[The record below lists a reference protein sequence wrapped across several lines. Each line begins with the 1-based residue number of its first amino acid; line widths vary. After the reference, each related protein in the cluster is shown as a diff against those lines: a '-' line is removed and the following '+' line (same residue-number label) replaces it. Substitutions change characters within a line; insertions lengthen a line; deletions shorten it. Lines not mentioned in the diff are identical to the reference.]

1 MQRLAGLV
9 LALVLVRSA
18 PAGAATATE
27 DVPVPG
33 GSAAL
38 SRLLGIDP
46 PPDRGRFLYE
56 ITRLIYDNPEGRRP
70 EADRYIQWLRQPP
83 GRKRE
88 VRPAPDRAA
97 TDSIPVPL
105 TADVWADVCLLK
117 PIRSRLS
124 LADAAYAA
132 MKAAISAPARLTSR
146 VSGGIVRKWTH
157 V

>member
-1 MQRLAGLV
+1 MPRVAGLL
-9 LALVLVRSA
+9 LALFATLSA
-18 PAGAATATE
+18 PALAATASVE

-46 PPDRGRFLYE
+46 PPDRGRFIYE

-70 EADRYIQWLRQPP
+70 EAERFLQWLRQPP

-105 TADVWADVCLLK
+105 TADVWSDAIFHRRVARDELVSAIIADRSASLLWE
-117 PIRSRLS
+117 
-124 LADAAYAA
+124 
-132 MKAAISAPARLTSR
+132 
-146 VSGGIVRKWTH
+146 VS
-157 V
+157 